1 MRLLTIAIATSLLL
15 PAVPV
20 FACGAKAAQSVTTE
34 LSAAGKKKPA
44 RAVTKKAPKVEYMRA
59 VPWK

>member
-1 MRLLTIAIATSLLL
+1 MRLLTMALATSLLL

-20 FACGAKAAQSVTTE
+20 FACGAKATQSVTVE
-34 LSAAGKKKPA
+34 LSAASKKKPA
-44 RAVTKKAPKVEYMRA
+44 KAVTTKKPKVEYMRA